1 MQTIGEKILA
11 AAREK
16 HPVGYHPRIIMT
28 EADFAFMR
36 ENRHNGV
43 YEKINNYMIREA
55 DKTLNAPVSE
65 YLIPDGVR
73 LLATAQKV
81 EKRVLICAYAY
92 QITGEE
98 KYAARA
104 VKEIEAAAAFPD
116 FHPRHFLDCSEL
128 TFAFGLCFDW
138 LYSYLTAE
146 QRKMILDR
154 IVAKGFSAVMEEYT
168 DTPQHYNVLDTYH
181 GYKWYQDKP
190 GDNWKMVCNG
200 SFAATVLAIHDEVE
214 SDLCPFILTCG
225 FEDTYEAVRNF
236 YAEKDGTYSEGVS
249 YWSYATRFLSFFS
262 KALITATG
270 SDFGL
275 TDWDGVRRSPYFLFA
290 LSSPDFIG
298 FNFGD
303 AGAASVTS
311 PLLSWCAGRY
321 NDPALYTVRKK
332 DIENGKINYIDALYF
347 RDVENVPL
355 SNMPLAFGKVGADN
369 ATFRTDNT
377 EKAIYAAIHFAKNH
391 AYHGHNDMGTFVVN
405 IGDKRFFN
413 DLGQDNYNFKPS
425 YSCCYRYRAEGHNTI
440 VFNHNKGEDQEHTA
454 NCHIHRFSGGEESFA
469 IADMSEAYP
478 GKEVVRGLKLDRK
491 DGSILVQDE
500 IRCSAEDEIRWS
512 AHTSAY
518 ARILESGKAVILDVQ
533 GVKMY
538 VSLLTD
544 GVFEIRPSAPDEY
557 SPVVEPAANSS
568 SSVLKGQAENPGCKL
583 VIELKGK
590 SARRIA
596 VWMVPLTEGKE
607 IPSEKPEVKPLALW

>member
-1 MQTIGEKILA
+1 MQTIGTKILEA
-11 AAREK
+11 AK
-16 HPVGYHPRIIMT
+16 KKNQSHPRIIMT
-28 EADFAFMR
+28 ETDFAFLR

-43 YEKINNYMIREA
+43 YEKIIDHMIAEA
-55 DKTLNAPVSE
+55 DKALVAPLSE
-65 YLIPDGVR
+65 YVIPDGVR
-73 LLATAQKV
+73 LLATSRNV
-81 EKRVLICAYAY
+81 EERILHCGFAYH
-92 QITGEE
+92 ITGDE

-104 VKEIEAAAAFPD
+104 VREMEAAAAFPD
-116 FHPRHFLDCSEL
+116 FHPRHFLDCAEL
-128 TFAFGLCFDW
+128 VFAFGLCFDW
-138 LYSYLTAE
+138 LYDYLTPT
-146 QRKMILDR
+146 QRKLILDR
-154 IVAKGFSAVMEEYT
+154 IVAKGFSAIMEEYL
-168 DTPQHYNVLDTYH
+168 DEPEHKNVLDPYH
-181 GYKWYQDKP
+181 GYKWYKDKP

-200 SFAATVLAIHDEVE
+200 SFISAILATFDEIK
-214 SDLCPFILTCG
+214 SDLCDFILTCAYD
-225 FEDTYEAVRNF
+225 DTYEAVRAF
-236 YAEKDGTYSEGVS
+236 YAEDDGTYSEGVA
-249 YWSYATRFLSFFS
+249 YWSYATRFLSFCS
-262 KALITATG
+262 MSMITATG

-275 TDWDGVRRSPYFLFA
+275 TDWEGVKRSPYFLFA

-332 DIENGKINYIDALYF
+332 DIEAGKINYVDALYF
-347 RDVENVPL
+347 RDVADVPL

-377 EKAIYAAIHFAKNH
+377 KDAIYAAIHFAKNH

-454 NCHIHRFSGGEESFA
+454 NCHIHRFSDGEESFA

-491 DGSILVQDE
+491 DGSVTLQDE

-518 ARILESGKAVILDVQ
+518 TRIMESGKAAILDIQ

-538 VSLLTD
+538 VALLTD
-544 GVFEIRPSAPDEY
+544 GVFELRPSAPDEY
-557 SPVVEPAANSS
+557 SPVVEPAANSA

-583 VIELKGK
+583 VVELKGK

-596 VWMVPLTEGKE
+596 VWMLPLTEGKE
-607 IPSEKPEVKPLALW
+607 IPKEKPEVKPLALW